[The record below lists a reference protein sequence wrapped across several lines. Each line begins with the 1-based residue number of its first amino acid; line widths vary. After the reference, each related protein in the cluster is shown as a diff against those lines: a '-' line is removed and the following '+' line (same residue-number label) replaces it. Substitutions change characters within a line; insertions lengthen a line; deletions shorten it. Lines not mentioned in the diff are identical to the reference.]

1 MWGQLPRTLT
11 VHLSPEK
18 NRLRFKWVQS
28 MNHATAQMNRKLAH
42 QTAFQFAFDR
52 GSPIEN
58 PLSRSNP
65 TAAPLTGR
73 RCAWVEKRYRWKQ
86 WDSCALVGR
95 SPVIKIEENGPYID
109 KHEAVWRF
117 NLAAT
122 QGFSN
127 FVGKR
132 THLRLVNNGDSSRAM
147 NGLAGKSEHSIFTV
161 RSSWRASVLCRVVSV
176 CPLSAVPAPNRAKLA
191 TQPRFSPCVFLELP
205 TAFLV
210 GVLVF
215 LHVLRVHG

>member
-1 MWGQLPRTLT
+1 M
-11 VHLSPEK
+11 
-18 NRLRFKWVQS
+18 
-28 MNHATAQMNRKLAH
+28 
-42 QTAFQFAFDR
+42 
-52 GSPIEN
+52 
-58 PLSRSNP
+58 SNDLCLCVG
-65 TAAPLTGR
+65 AS
-73 RCAWVEKRYRWKQ
+73 RWKQ

-127 FVGKR
+127 YVGKR

-161 RSSWRASVLCRVVSV
+161 RVVMCRS
-176 CPLSAVPAPNRAKLA
+176 CLSQPNIHACLHGVPHGC
-191 TQPRFSPCVFLELP
+191 QPRLGPVGDARTWQQGFGTCKAGLCVASASGP
-205 TAFLV
+205 VA
-210 GVLVF
+210 
-215 LHVLRVHG
+215 